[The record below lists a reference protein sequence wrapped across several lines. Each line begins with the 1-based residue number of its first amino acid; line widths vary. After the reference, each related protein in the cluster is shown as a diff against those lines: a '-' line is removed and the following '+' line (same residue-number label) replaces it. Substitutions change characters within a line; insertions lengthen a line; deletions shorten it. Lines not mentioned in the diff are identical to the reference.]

1 MTNIFN
7 HQLRQVILLAVIV
20 LLGIL
25 LFSTLFIFLPGI
37 LGSITIFIL
46 TRKWYFALTN
56 KRKWNRGLTSLL
68 FILSFVV
75 LIAIPVYFSVLIVSP
90 KITLLLNNQE
100 EGIKTLEIFSKK
112 IETFTGMELFTPAN
126 AASSVKNLVSYLP
139 SFLNSTVNILANLLL
154 MFFLLY
160 YLLCRGKTI
169 ERYLGH
175 IIPLKPQN
183 VQKLAIETE
192 TMIRANALG
201 IPLICLV
208 QGVFAAIGYLIFGLK
223 DWGLWGFVTG
233 VLAFFPLI
241 GTMVVWVPLVI
252 YMYSVN
258 QNISAT
264 GLMLYSIIVTG
275 NVDYLSRL
283 GLLKKIGNVHP
294 LVTVFG
300 VIVGLKLFGFIGLIF
315 GPLLISY
322 FMVLIKIYIDEFASR
337 KPTST
342 ISV

>member
-112 IETFTGMELFTPAN
+112 IETFTGMELFTHAN

-160 YLLCRGKTI
+160 YLLWRGKTI

-322 FMVLIKIYIDEFASR
+322 FMILIKIYIDEFASR
-337 KPTST
+337 KPIST